1 MNLIQKILLGL
12 GAVVGLILLLPL
24 FKSPHFRVERS
35 RVIAASP
42 DRIFPWFNDHRKF
55 DEFNPWLK
63 MDPEAKVAYTG
74 PQSGLGAACR
84 WDGKAVGAGSAT
96 IVESESNQ
104 RVVLRMEWERPIEG
118 VSTVEYR
125 FEPEGDQT
133 RVTWSMHGE
142 NGYAGKLM
150 SLFMN
155 CDEMCGKEFEKGL
168 ASVDQIV
175 TAAPQP

>member
-12 GAVVGLILLLPL
+12 GAVVGLVLLLPL
-24 FKSPHFRVERS
+24 FQSPHFRVERS

-42 DRIFPWFNDHRKF
+42 EQLFPWFNDHRKF

-63 MDPEAKVAYTG
+63 MDPEAKVDYSG
-74 PQSGLGAACR
+74 PESGVGAACQ
-84 WDGKAVGAGSAT
+84 WDGKEVGAGSAT
-96 IVESESNQ
+96 IVESEPHQ
-104 RVVLRMEWERPIEG
+104 RIVLRMEWLRPIEG

-125 FEPEGDQT
+125 FEPEGGQT
-133 RVTWSMHGE
+133 RVTWSMYGE

-155 CDEMCGKEFEKGL
+155 CDAMCGTEFEKGL

-175 TAAPQP
+175 TAAPLP